1 MDTMTIIGVVL
12 ILGFGIVFTIAMII
26 QGNKAKKNISKT
38 STDGISTEKEYK
50 TNKSGE
56 IPKKDILNF
65 MEFDRIVD
73 DMILQEKESKYTMV
87 IQCKGINYDLMS
99 EIEQLSVEEG
109 FITFLNT
116 LKFPV
121 QLYVQARAIDLKKSM
136 EIYKENVDNISSQF
150 NDAEN
155 RLKNVA
161 SNLNSTNAQLNEA
174 KMEREKYLNMLEY
187 ANDIKRYMEVL
198 SLNKHVLQ
206 RKFYVV
212 ISYYKS
218 EVTATA
224 EFTKEEI
231 HEICHRELYTRAQT
245 ITSALSAC
253 SVSSR
258 VLSSNELA
266 ELLYISYNRDDE
278 KLIDI
283 KTALDSGFY
292 RLYSTSED
300 VYDKKQSLMQREI
313 EEEAKRR
320 VTDAIKEALE
330 AEKIKTPDELTE
342 EFEERTDREA
352 ITIVRD
358 SDIDEESKD
367 KLINIIAEKH
377 VAKANVRKDIRRAA
391 LEDEQ
396 NNIQL
401 RAEENDEQTEQI
413 EPKEE
418 DNNIDNQNELKNDE
432 IINNENDSII

>member
-1 MDTMTIIGVVL
+1 MDTVTIIGIVL
-12 ILGFGIVFTIAMII
+12 ILGFGIAFTIAMII
-26 QGNKAKKNISKT
+26 QGNKAKKNVSKT
-38 STDGISTEKEYK
+38 SSDKTSTQKDYK

-87 IQCKGINYDLMS
+87 VQCKGINYDLMS

-136 EIYKENVDNISSQF
+136 EIYKENVDGISNQF

-212 ISYYKS
+212 ISYHKS
-218 EVTATA
+218 EVTATS
-224 EFTKEEI
+224 EFTKEEL

-245 ITSALSAC
+245 IISALSAC

-300 VYDKKQSLMQREI
+300 VYDKKQNLMQREI

-320 VTDAIKEALE
+320 VTDAIKEALD

-342 EFEERTDREA
+342 EFEERADREA

-358 SDIDEESKD
+358 SDIDDESKD
-367 KLINIIAEKH
+367 KLINIIAENH
-377 VAKANVRKDIRRAA
+377 VAKANVRKDIKKAGLDNEQIDNKVNA
-391 LEDEQ
+391 ED
-396 NNIQL
+396 
-401 RAEENDEQTEQI
+401 NDEQAES
-413 EPKEE
+413 KEE
-418 DNNIDNQNELKNDE
+418 NNNIDNQSELKNDK